1 MPSATSRAS
10 AASPVCVYSYV
21 VARDYG
27 FAPNPFHG
35 WCTLATC
42 KPRLR
47 KYAQPGDWVVGT
59 GTGIKGRA
67 GFLVYAMRV
76 EEALTFEQYWRD
88 PRFRRKRPDLRGS
101 RKLAFGDNIYRRA
114 RDGSWRQLPSHHSLH
129 DGSANPANIATDT
142 GVDRMLA
149 GREFVYYGGSGPP
162 VPGHLRRFGS
172 DGEDLV
178 IAAPHHKCCF
188 SSELVAATVAWIE
201 SLPEHGVVGRPGNW

>member
-1 MPSATSRAS
+1 VRA
-10 AASPVCVYSYV
+10 YSYV
-21 VARDYG
+21 VARDFG

-59 GTGIKGRA
+59 GTGTKGRA

-76 EEALTFEQYWRD
+76 DEALTFDQYWRD
-88 PRFRRKRPDLRGS
+88 ARFRRKRPDLRAS

-114 RDGSWRQLPSHHSLH
+114 RDGSWRQLPSHHSFH
-129 DGSANPANIATDT
+129 DGRANPTNVATDT
-142 GVDRMLA
+142 SVDRMLA
-149 GREFVYYGGSGPP
+149 GRQFVYFGGSGPAIP
-162 VPGHLRRFGS
+162 RHLREFGT

-178 IAAPHHKCCF
+178 IAGPHHKCCF
-188 SSELVAATVAWIE
+188 SAELVAALVAWIE
-201 SLPEHGVVGRPGNW
+201 SLPERGVVGRPGDW